1 MKYFFNLCLI
11 VSFLQGCVNNIKT
24 SLPTYNEITSSV
36 LILEEDT
43 MLVYITDFFP
53 TMEKVDS
60 ITSSSLSIIPGVNP
74 AEQFLAVS
82 RESTLALNTIDF
94 WNNGDKVSIIAR
106 KKNNL
111 FNGKKL
117 SIFTTAENEKSF
129 EVTFTKQPDQLLI
142 FWQNM
147 ELPLSLYT
155 WEKGRLTVLVPAEAA
170 LLERSFIR
178 VIAAAQGV
186 ISNDLLIPLH
196 FDKVLNHIKELK
208 RSDKEAQVLYSLM
221 IDRFSNGDKNNDRPL
236 NRLDVLPAVD
246 FQGGDFQGIIDKIKS
261 GFFNDL
267 GINTIWMTPIAQN
280 PETPW
285 GYDEVVKTRF
295 SAYHGYWPIHPTVL
309 NEHFGTEDKLHELL
323 DVAHTNDINVIVDY
337 VANHLHKESP
347 ILKEHPDWATSMIT
361 DDGRPNVRLF
371 DEYRLTTWFDTFL
384 PTLDMEKR
392 EVREAMTDSAV
403 YWLQKY
409 DFDGFRHDAAKH
421 IHESY
426 WRLLTKKIRKNP
438 KWNHLYQIGET
449 YGSPSLIR
457 SYVKTGQL
465 DGQFD
470 FNVYHSAV
478 NVFGLAE
485 GDMRELND
493 DLLCSLDSYGYHN
506 LMGYISGNHD
516 KPRFI
521 SVAGGAVSL
530 KEDTKLAG
538 RVRTITVGDST
549 SYDKLAALEAFMLT
563 IPGVPCI
570 YQGDEY
576 GVPGAND
583 PDNRRMMQFDGYCN
597 RERAHLDKVKKLIN
611 LRRTSLPLIYG
622 DVMPLYC
629 DKDIIAF
636 IRIYMGKIA
645 IVACSRSNET
655 KRVEL
660 SLPLAFKGNDLK
672 NNFNCNFRTLGDSV
686 SITLPAY
693 GFEVLMN

>member
-1 MKYFFNLCLI
+1 M
-11 VSFLQGCVNNIKT
+11 
-24 SLPTYNEITSSV
+24 
-36 LILEEDT
+36 
-43 MLVYITDFFP
+43 
-53 TMEKVDS
+53 
-60 ITSSSLSIIPGVNP
+60 
-74 AEQFLAVS
+74 
-82 RESTLALNTIDF
+82 
-94 WNNGDKVSIIAR
+94 
-106 KKNNL
+106 
-111 FNGKKL
+111 
-117 SIFTTAENEKSF
+117 
-129 EVTFTKQPDQLLI
+129 
-142 FWQNM
+142 
-147 ELPLSLYT
+147 
-155 WEKGRLTVLVPAEAA
+155 
-170 LLERSFIR
+170 
-178 VIAAAQGV
+178 
-186 ISNDLLIPLH
+186 IPLH

-323 DVAHTNDINVIVDY
+323 DVAHTNNINVIVDY

-597 RERAHLDKVKKLIN
+597 RERAHLNKVKKLIN